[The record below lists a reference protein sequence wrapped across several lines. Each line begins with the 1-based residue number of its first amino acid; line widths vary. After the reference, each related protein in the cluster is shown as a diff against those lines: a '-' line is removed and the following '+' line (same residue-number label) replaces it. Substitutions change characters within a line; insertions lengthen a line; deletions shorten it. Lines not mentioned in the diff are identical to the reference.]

1 MRRNDLLK
9 LRGRKLTEIEDIL
22 KNKKLEF
29 IRAKTN
35 LKAKREKNLK
45 KAKLLSREISQMLTI
60 IREKDL
66 MEKGSIRSSGR
77 TSSTSESIKS

>member
-1 MRRNDLLK
+1 MKKNDLLK

-22 KNKKLEF
+22 KNKRLEF

-60 IREKDL
+60 IKEKKL
-66 MEKGSIRSSGR
+66 IEK
-77 TSSTSESIKS
+77 IK

>member
-22 KNKKLEF
+22 KIKKLEF

-45 KAKLLSREISQMLTI
+45 KVKLLSHEISQMLTI
-60 IREKDL
+60 IKEKKL
-66 MEKGSIRSSGR
+66 IEK
-77 TSSTSESIKS
+77 IK

>member
-1 MRRNDLLK
+1 MIKYINMKKNDLLK

-22 KNKKLEF
+22 KNKRLEF

-60 IREKDL
+60 IKEKKL
-66 MEKGSIRSSGR
+66 IEK
-77 TSSTSESIKS
+77 IK

>member
-1 MRRNDLLK
+1 MKKNDLLK

-22 KNKKLEF
+22 KNKRLEF

-60 IREKDL
+60 IKEKKL
-66 MEKGSIRSSGR
+66 IEKIQ
-77 TSSTSESIKS
+77 